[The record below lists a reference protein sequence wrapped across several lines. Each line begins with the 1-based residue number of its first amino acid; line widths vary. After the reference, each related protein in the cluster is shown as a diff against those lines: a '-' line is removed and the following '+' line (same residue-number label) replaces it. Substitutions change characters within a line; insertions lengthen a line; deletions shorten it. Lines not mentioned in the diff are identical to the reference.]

1 MTQRIEFFHFEQSDI
16 DGTWSTIDRVSS
28 ADLTTSYD
36 GNSYLSLA
44 VGRGEIERSQSP
56 EREEVGIVIPA
67 THPLA
72 GLWVP
77 NAPEF
82 PVRVTAY
89 RSEDYAIGASSVTV
103 SSAVK
108 IIDRGQISG
117 ASHQGSRCE
126 FTVRNPQARLVQTG
140 PKQRY
145 QRQCRHDLYGPGC
158 TLDRSTFVEPGFA
171 SVTTDPAPQN
181 YQDYVFSS
189 AFESLGDN
197 YLGGGTLEVN
207 YNGKWYARQ
216 IAVHLDTAVAT
227 EPQEAYVRLI
237 SPFPFDITNG
247 MALKA
252 YPGCRHTTD
261 DCINK
266 FSNIENFGGF
276 TRVARK
282 NPFTEELD

>member
-1 MTQRIEFFHFEQSDI
+1 MTQRIEFFHFEQRDI
-16 DGTWSTIDRVSS
+16 DGNWSTIDRVSS

-67 THPLA
+67 SHPLA

-77 NAPEF
+77 NAPEH
-82 PVRVTAY
+82 PVRVTAW
-89 RSEDYAIGASSVTV
+89 RSEDYSIGASSVSV
-103 SSAVK
+103 SSASK
-108 IIDRGQISG
+108 ILDAGQISG
-117 ASHQGSRCE
+117 ATFTATRCE
-126 FTVRNPQARLVQTG
+126 FVVRNPAALLTQVG

-145 QRQCRHDLYGPGC
+145 QRGCRHGLYGAAC
-158 TLDRSTFVEPGFA
+158 TVDKSAFVESGFA
-171 SVTTDPAPQN
+171 AVTTDPAPQN
-181 YQDYVFSS
+181 YEDYIFSS
-189 AFESLGDN
+189 AFEGLGDN
-197 YLGGGTLEVN
+197 YLGGGTIVVTHG
-207 YNGKWYARQ
+207 GKEYARQ

-227 EPQEAYVRLI
+227 EPQEPYVRLI
-237 SPFPFDITNG
+237 SPFPFDITHG

-266 FSNIENFGGF
+266 FSNIANFGGF

-282 NPFTEELD
+282 NPFTEELT